1 VSVTGRSVLVQFQSR
16 VLALLCSAL
25 SACAW
30 FGAGAGSSTHPQ
42 PSAATSVPGLRL
54 PQTVKPLAYS
64 LELSV
69 LPAQERFS
77 GRTQIRLQ
85 LTEAS
90 DHIWLHGKDLHVT
103 EVWARSEGEPVR
115 GVYQQENGEGLSSVH
130 FERELPAGEQLLDV
144 RYDAPFN
151 QQLQGLYHI
160 TTEGESY
167 AFTQFESISAR
178 LAFPCFDEPAFKTPF
193 DIWLT
198 VASDH
203 KAFSNTRALSEEQ
216 LPGLKRIHF
225 AQTKPLPTYLVALA
239 VGPLDAV
246 ETSALPETAAR
257 PHPVPLRGIATK
269 GKGPML
275 AHALTTLAPTLAAF
289 ENYFQIPYPYDKLD
303 IVAVPDFG
311 PGAMEN
317 AGLITF
323 RDSLLLL
330 DKRSADEGQRRMHA
344 FVLAHEVAHQ
354 WVGDLVTMH
363 FWEDIWLN
371 EAFATWLSYRI
382 VDELHPELKGAA
394 ELTEDMQDAMSN
406 DSRVT
411 VRTIRQPIETSH
423 DIINAFDSITYSKGG
438 GVIGMFERYLGQD
451 GFRRGVQAYLREHA
465 FGNASTEDFLAA
477 LSKAAQREIGPAFLS
492 FLTQPGVP
500 LVETELSCAAGQTPQ
515 LKLKQR
521 RYLPLGSTGEAT
533 QLWQIPIC
541 ARYEVNGSVRESCT
555 LFSAAEGSMLLDAS
569 ACPTWVMPNAD
580 GAGYYRF
587 TLAREDLVKLRER
600 GYAKLNARERYTL
613 VQSLIAGFEVASVTA
628 ADLLESFP
636 KFAEDR
642 ERSVALVPLHEL
654 SALRGQWL
662 GRASLG
668 VAEHA
673 ALAPKFQRF
682 VRTLYAPVA
691 QRLGLYER
699 ANESG
704 DDKLLRAEVLA
715 GMCDFAQDDATR
727 AALAKEGR
735 KYLGIGGD
743 GALHPEVLPAEL
755 HGLGVRMFVEQ
766 GDAAAYDAVFERLKH
781 STDAIERTHAI
792 VALASVSDARAA
804 KARALTLDPALR
816 VNEVLVPLRVQ
827 LSDYRT
833 RTAAYAYFEGHFDEL
848 SARVSPSSMG
858 YTPWFAAR
866 LCDAGQAA
874 RVNKFFES
882 RVERLPGGPRSLG
895 AALEALGL
903 CDALYKAQSPGLD
916 AFFSNL

>member
-1 VSVTGRSVLVQFQSR
+1 MSVTGRSVR
-16 VLALLCSAL
+16 VRLRSLYPLLCGAL

-30 FGAGAGSSTHPQ
+30 LGGAGPTPEHPQ
-42 PSAATSVPGLRL
+42 PTAATNVPSLRL
-54 PQTVKPLAYS
+54 PKTVKPLAYS

-69 LPAQERFS
+69 LPAQDRFS
-77 GRTQIRLQ
+77 GRTQIKVQ

-90 DHIWLHGKDLHVT
+90 DHLWLHGKDLHVT
-103 EVWARSEGEPVR
+103 EVWARAEGEPVR
-115 GVYQQENGEGLSSVH
+115 GTYQQENEEGLASLH
-130 FERELPAGEQLLDV
+130 FERPLPEGEQLLDL
-144 RYDAPFN
+144 RYDAAFN
-151 QQLQGLYHI
+151 QQLQGLYHVQ
-160 TTEGESY
+160 TEGESY

-178 LAFPCFDEPAFKTPF
+178 LAFPCFDEPAFKTPY
-193 DIWLT
+193 DVWLT
-198 VASDH
+198 VAADH
-203 KAFSNTRALSEEQ
+203 RAFSNTQQLSEEMVS
-216 LPGLKRIHF
+216 GFKRVHF

-239 VGPLDAV
+239 VGPLDV
-246 ETSALPETAAR
+246 VDTSPLPETPAR
-257 PHPVPLRGIATK
+257 PHAVPLRGIATK
-269 GKGPML
+269 GKGPLL

-354 WVGDLVTMH
+354 WFGDLVTMH

-382 VDELHPELKGAA
+382 VDDLHPEYKGEN
-394 ELTEDMQDAMSN
+394 ELTEDMQDAMSS

-477 LSKAAQREIGPAFLS
+477 LSKASKREVTQAFLS

-500 LVETELSCAAGQTPQ
+500 LVETELKCPANQTPQ
-515 LKLKQR
+515 LKLRQR

-533 QLWQIPIC
+533 QQWQIPIC
-541 ARYEVNGSVRESCT
+541 ARYEVNGAVRESCT
-555 LFSAAEGSMLLDAS
+555 LFAGEESNMLLDAS

-600 GYAKLNARERYTL
+600 GYAKLNARERYAL
-613 VQSLIAGFEVASVTA
+613 VQSLIAGFEVASVPA

-636 KFAEDR
+636 KFAEDP
-642 ERSVALVPLHEL
+642 ERSVALVPLREL
-654 SALRGQWL
+654 SAMREHWL
-662 GRASLG
+662 GRPNLG
-668 VAEHA
+668 VAEHG

-682 VRTLYAPVA
+682 VRTLYAPVS

-699 ANESG
+699 PGESG

-715 GMCDFAQDDATR
+715 GMCDLAQDEATR
-727 AALAKEGR
+727 TVLAREGR
-735 KYLGIGGD
+735 KYLGIDSD
-743 GALHPEVLPAEL
+743 GALHPEVLPTEL
-755 HGLGVRMFVEQ
+755 LGLAVRMFVEQ
-766 GDAAAYDAVFERLKH
+766 GDAAAFDAVYDRLKR
-781 STDAIERTHAI
+781 STDAMERNHALA
-792 VALASVSDARAA
+792 ALASVSDARAA
-804 KARALTLDPALR
+804 RARALTADPALR
-816 VNEVLVPLRVQ
+816 VNEVLMPLRIQ

-833 RTAAYAYFEGHFDEL
+833 RTAAYAYFENHFDEL
-848 SARVSPSSMG
+848 SARVSPSGMG

-882 RVERLPGGPRSLG
+882 RVQRLPGGPRSLG
-895 AALEALGL
+895 ASLEALSL
-903 CDALYKAQSPGLD
+903 CDALYKQQSPALD
-916 AFFSNL
+916 AFFAHL

>member
-1 VSVTGRSVLVQFQSR
+1 MRLCLVL
-16 VLALLCSAL
+16 CCML

-30 FGAGAGSSTHPQ
+30 LSGSGASTEHPQ
-42 PSAATSVPGLRL
+42 PSAAQAVPTLRL
-54 PQTVKPLAYS
+54 PQTVRPLAYS

-90 DHIWLHGKDLHVT
+90 DHIWLHGRDLHVT
-103 EVWARSEGEPVR
+103 EVWARSGAEPVR
-115 GVYQQENGEGLSSVH
+115 GIYQQENGEGLASLH
-130 FERELPAGEQLLDV
+130 FEKPLPAGEQLIEL
-144 RYDAPFN
+144 RYDAAFN
-151 QQLQGLYHI
+151 RQLQGLYRVE
-160 TTEGESY
+160 TEGESY

-178 LAFPCFDEPAFKTPF
+178 LAFPCFDEPTFKTPF
-193 DIWLT
+193 DVWLT
-198 VASDH
+198 VAADH
-203 KAFSNTRALSEEQ
+203 KAFSNTQPLSEEIVS
-216 LPGLKRIHF
+216 GFKRVHF
-225 AQTKPLPTYLVALA
+225 KQTKPLPTYLVALA
-239 VGPLDAV
+239 VGPLDVV
-246 ETSALPETAAR
+246 ETSALPETPAR
-257 PHPVPLRGIATK
+257 THAVPLRGVATK
-269 GKGPML
+269 GKGPLL
-275 AHALTTLAPTLAAF
+275 AHALTTLAPTLAAC

-303 IVAVPDFG
+303 VVAVPDFA

-330 DKRSADEGQRRMHA
+330 DKRSADEQQRRAHA
-344 FVLAHEVAHQ
+344 SVLAHEVAHQ
-354 WVGDLVTMH
+354 WFGDLVTMN

-382 VDELHPELKGAA
+382 VDELHPEYKAES

-451 GFRRGVQAYLREHA
+451 GFRRGVQTYLREHS
-465 FGNASTEDFLAA
+465 FGNATTEDFLAA
-477 LSKAAQREIGPAFLS
+477 LSRAAQREVTPAFTS

-500 LVETELSCAAGQTPQ
+500 LVETALSCPAGRTPQ
-515 LKLKQR
+515 LELKQR

-555 LFSAAEGSMLLDAS
+555 LFSAAEGSMPLDAS
-569 ACPTWVMPNAD
+569 ACPAWIMPNAD

-587 TLAREDLVKLRER
+587 TLAREDLVKLREK
-600 GYAKLNARERYTL
+600 GYGKLNARERYSL
-613 VQSLIAGFEVASVTA
+613 VQSLIAGFEVASVSA

-636 KFAEDR
+636 KFAEDK
-642 ERSVALVPLHEL
+642 ERSVALVPLREL
-654 SALRGQWL
+654 SALREHWL
-662 GRASLG
+662 GRPSLG

-673 ALAPKFQRF
+673 ALLPKFQRF
-682 VRTLYAPVA
+682 VRALYAPTS

-699 ANESG
+699 PGEAG

-715 GMCDFAQDDATR
+715 GMCDLAQDDATR
-727 AALAKEGR
+727 ATLAREGR
-735 KYLGIGGD
+735 KYLNVDGD

-755 HGLGVRMFVEQ
+755 LGLSVRMFVEQ
-766 GDAAAYDAVFERLKH
+766 GDAAAFDAVYERLKR
-781 STDAIERTHAI
+781 STDAQERNHALA
-792 VALASVSDARAA
+792 ALASVSDARAA
-804 KARALTLDPALR
+804 KARALTMDPALR
-816 VNEVLVPLRVQ
+816 VNEVLVPLRIQ

-848 SARVSPSSMG
+848 ASRVSPAAMG
-858 YTPWFAAR
+858 HTPWFAAR

-874 RVNKFFES
+874 RVNQFFES
-882 RVERLPGGPRSLG
+882 RVDRLPGGPRSLG
-895 AALEALGL
+895 ASLEALGL
-903 CDALYKAQSPGLD
+903 CDALYKAQSPDLD
-916 AFFSNL
+916 KFFAHL

>member
-1 VSVTGRSVLVQFQSR
+1 MPT
-16 VLALLCSAL
+16 
-25 SACAW
+25 
-30 FGAGAGSSTHPQ
+30 
-42 PSAATSVPGLRL
+42 LRL
-54 PQTVKPLAYS
+54 PTNVRPLAYS

-69 LPAQERFS
+69 LPQGERFS
-77 GRTQIRLQ
+77 GRTQIRVQ
-85 LTEAS
+85 LTEAT

-115 GVYQQENGEGLSSVH
+115 GVYQQENSEGLSSVH
-130 FERELPAGEQLLDV
+130 FERVLPEGEQLIEL

-151 QQLQGLYHI
+151 RQLQGLYQVQA
-160 TTEGESY
+160 EGESY

-178 LAFPCFDEPAFKTPF
+178 LAFPCFDEPSFKTPF

-198 VASDH
+198 VATDH
-203 KAFSNTRALSEEQ
+203 QAFSNTRPLSEEIVS
-216 LPGLKRIHF
+216 GFKRVHF
-225 AQTKPLPTYLVALA
+225 SQTKPLPTYLVALA
-239 VGPLDAV
+239 VGPLDVV
-246 ETSALPETAAR
+246 ETSALPETPAR
-257 PHPVPLRGIATK
+257 PRPVPLRGIATK
-269 GKGPML
+269 GKGPLL
-275 AHALTTLAPTLAAF
+275 AHALSTLAPTLAAF

-303 IVAVPDFG
+303 LVAVPDFG

-317 AGLITF
+317 AGFITF

-330 DKRSADEGQRRMHA
+330 DKRSADEAQRRAHA

-354 WVGDLVTMH
+354 WFGDLVTMN

-382 VDELHPELKGAA
+382 VDDLHPEYKGES

-411 VRTIRQPIETSH
+411 VRTIRQPIESTH

-477 LSKAAQREIGPAFLS
+477 LSKAAKREVTPAFLS

-500 LVETELSCAAGQTPQ
+500 LVETELFCPSGQTPQ
-515 LKLKQR
+515 LKLRQR

-569 ACPTWVMPNAD
+569 ACPAWVMPNAD

-600 GYAKLNARERYTL
+600 GYHKLNARERYTL

-636 KFAEDR
+636 KFAEDK
-642 ERSVALVPLHEL
+642 ERRVALVPLHEL
-654 SALRGQWL
+654 SGLREHWL
-662 GRASLG
+662 GRPSLG

-682 VRTLYAPVA
+682 VRSLYAPVA

-699 ANESG
+699 AGESG

-715 GMCDFAQDDATR
+715 GMCDLAQDDATR
-727 AALAKEGR
+727 AALAREGR
-735 KYLGIGGD
+735 KYLGIDTD
-743 GALHPEVLPAEL
+743 GALHPEGLPTEL
-755 HGLGVRMFVEQ
+755 LGLAVRMFVEQ
-766 GDAAAYDAVFERLKH
+766 GDAAAYDAVYERLKR
-781 STDAIERTHAI
+781 SSDAQERGHALT
-792 VALASVSDARAA
+792 ALASVSDARAA
-804 KARALTLDPALR
+804 RARALTLDPALR
-816 VNEVLVPLRVQ
+816 VNEVLMPLRIQ

-848 SARVSPSSMG
+848 AARVYPSAMG

-866 LCDAGQAA
+866 LCDSGQAA
-874 RVNKFFES
+874 RVNKFFEP

-903 CDALYKAQSPGLD
+903 CDALYKAQSPALD
-916 AFFSNL
+916 AFFAHL